1 MKLYEV
7 IEKYPSLIAVVQR
20 FGIVPGYGKSSIKE
34 RADEVGVDF
43 HTLLEVMNIYVNP
56 NYFPSRIDERVT
68 LSSVVNYIDKSYEYL
83 INFQLYNLEKH
94 LSPLLHDERLQPIAT
109 LFSTFKKLLEQIITQ
124 EQKDEFP
131 MLHQK
136 SVRFTT
142 ISASHELLLEPT
154 SQTANLKTQEMI
166 SDIKRAMLIHASGA
180 MNVNLFHAVIYAL
193 TNLEDELAQL
203 SQVKEKLLYPIN
215 KYIDKTIEDRRTHST
230 QEDSKQLSKREE
242 DVLKLIACGKLNK
255 EIANT
260 LSISINTVLT
270 HRKNII
276 GKLGIKTVSALT
288 YYALVHNIVTKNEIK
303 Q

>member
-7 IEKYPSLIAVVQR
+7 IEKNPSLIAVVQR
-20 FGIVPGYGKSSIKE
+20 FGIVPGYGKNSIKE
-34 RADEVGVDF
+34 CADEIGLDF

-56 NYFPSRIDERVT
+56 DYFPSRIDEHVT
-68 LSSVVNYIDKSYEYL
+68 LSSVVDYIDKSYRYL
-83 INFQLYNLEKH
+83 VDFQLYNLEKH
-94 LSPLLHDERLQPIAT
+94 LSPLLHDERLQPIAA
-109 LFSTFKKLLEQIITQ
+109 LFSKFKTLLEQTIAQ

-136 SVRFTT
+136 STHFNNL
-142 ISASHELLLEPT
+142 SAPHELLLEPN
-154 SQTANLKTQEMI
+154 SQTANRKTLEMI
-166 SDIKRAMLIHASGA
+166 SDIKRAMLIHASGE
-180 MNVNLFHAVIYAL
+180 MNINLFHAVIYAL
-193 TNLEDELAQL
+193 TNLEDEIAQL

-215 KYIDKTIEDRRTHST
+215 KYIDKIIEDRTLSTHD
-230 QEDSKQLSKREE
+230 QSKQLSKREE

-255 EIANT
+255 EIAGK

-288 YYALVHNIVTKNEIK
+288 YYALVHNIVTKEEIK

>member
-7 IEKYPSLIAVVQR
+7 IETHPSLIAVVQR
-20 FGIVPGYGKSSIKE
+20 FGIIPGYGKNSIKE
-34 RADEVGVDF
+34 RAEEIGLDF
-43 HTLLEVMNIYVNP
+43 HTLIEVMNIYINP
-56 NYFPSRIDERVT
+56 DYFPSRIDERVT
-68 LSSVVNYIDKSYEYL
+68 LSSVVDYIDKSYEYL

-94 LSPLLHDERLQPIAT
+94 LSPLLHDERLQPIAA
-109 LFSTFKKLLEQIITQ
+109 LFTTFKKRLEQIITE

-136 SVRFTT
+136 SMRFTT
-142 ISASHELLLEPT
+142 IIAPHELLLEPT
-154 SQTANLKTQEMI
+154 QQNANLKTLEMI

-180 MNVNLFHAVIYAL
+180 MNINLFHAVIYAL
-193 TNLEDELAQL
+193 TNLEAEIAQL
-203 SQVKEKLLYPIN
+203 SRVKEKLLYPIN
-215 KYIDKTIEDRRTHST
+215 KFIDKTIEDRIQTSHD
-230 QEDSKQLSKREE
+230 ENKLLSKREI

-255 EIANT
+255 EIAGT

-288 YYALVHNIVTKNEIK
+288 YYALVNNIVTKDEIK